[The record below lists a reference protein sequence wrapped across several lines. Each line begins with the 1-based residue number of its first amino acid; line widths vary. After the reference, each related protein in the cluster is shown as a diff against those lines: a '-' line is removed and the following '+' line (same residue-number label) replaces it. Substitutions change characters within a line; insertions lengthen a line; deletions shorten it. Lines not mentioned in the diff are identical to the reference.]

1 MNKFI
6 STIKSFFPLVL
17 TICAFIVILVQLPM
31 FIIQSL
37 ITLIYCFSIVIFLI
51 KFFHRKENVYIFPK
65 LIVIFSV
72 FTCCVS
78 LSSIRTFLIIKKFDD
93 QLFLIRN
100 IGLFLCK
107 ENYVCG
113 FFTTILLIG
122 VILYFSKIHILLN
135 SEKAARTSLSDMSS
149 KIWEI
154 NNKEIN
160 GEITKT
166 EADSQKALINIEI
179 NYYSSYVG
187 ASKYLINT
195 LWAFIGLFI
204 VVTAGGFAVG
214 ILELNLS
221 WHEALNQYIVLSA
234 GYLVVFAI
242 PMFIVSV
249 SFGIK

>member
-1 MNKFI
+1 M
-6 STIKSFFPLVL
+6 
-17 TICAFIVILVQLPM
+17 
-31 FIIQSL
+31 
-37 ITLIYCFSIVIFLI
+37 
-51 KFFHRKENVYIFPK
+51 
-65 LIVIFSV
+65 
-72 FTCCVS
+72 
-78 LSSIRTFLIIKKFDD
+78 
-93 QLFLIRN
+93 
-100 IGLFLCK
+100 
-107 ENYVCG
+107 
-113 FFTTILLIG
+113 
-122 VILYFSKIHILLN
+122 
-135 SEKAARTSLSDMSS
+135 
-149 KIWEI
+149 
-154 NNKEIN
+154 
-160 GEITKT
+160 
-166 EADSQKALINIEI
+166 I